1 MPCTNSV
8 ASEDFAD
15 FIAPYFTAPEEFMRS
30 QGTDCIDFVNSTLAV
45 VYVPLS
51 TVTPFTYTSYTYSA
65 VPKLYSLLDVT
76 SMDTA
81 GITAAS
87 ELPVLGNQGAGV
99 IVGFVDT
106 GINYTDSLF
115 RNADG
120 STRIIGIWD
129 QTIEPTT
136 ALDTGAFQDS
146 DKPRSISEEFNSED
160 SRNLNLSVN
169 SNSSTNSSNFDYIN
183 NGSLETAFDFPA
195 LYGTQYTAAQINQA
209 LNSDDPASIVPT
221 RDENGHGT
229 FLASIAAGN
238 RDERAG
244 FSGAA
249 PRASIAMVK
258 LKPAKQYLR
267 DFYLI
272 QDGTDA
278 YQEND
283 IMMGV
288 SYLYFL
294 ARKYSMPLVVC
305 IPLGTNMG
313 SHMGMSRLGQYL
325 NQVSLSNGSAVI
337 TAAGNETGAR
347 HHFRAVMDADT
358 DEVTAELRVGER
370 EAGFSMELWAEDV
383 GVYTV
388 GFISPT
394 GEVAREISVPLRGE
408 NTVSFLLEQSQITVY
423 TQIAD
428 VSAGSQFIFMRF
440 EKPMSGIWRIL
451 IRNSLDIRETFHLWL
466 PVRGFISDETYFLRP
481 DPDTIVTDPGNAQ
494 YPITVTAYDHTR
506 NSIYIHASRGY
517 SRSGQIKPDL
527 AAPGVN
533 ILGASA
539 SGRRLTRMSGTSVS
553 AAHLAGA
560 AAILLHWGVLDGN
573 YPYLNTPV
581 LKSIFVRG
589 AQRNPALTY
598 PNREFGYGTL
608 DLYEAFLRLRNI

>member
-1 MPCTNSV
+1 MSCTNSV
-8 ASEDFAD
+8 ASEDFAE
-15 FIAPYFTAPEEFMRS
+15 FIAPYFTTPEEFIRS

-51 TVTPFTYTSYTYSA
+51 TVTPSTYTSYTYSA

-76 SMDTA
+76 SMDAA
-81 GITAAS
+81 GITAAE
-87 ELPVLGNQGAGV
+87 ELPVLNNQGAGV

-115 RNADG
+115 RNVDG

-129 QTIEPTT
+129 QTNN
-136 ALDTGAFQDS
+136 S
-146 DKPRSISEEFNSED
+146 D
-160 SRNLNLSVN
+160 N
-169 SNSSTNSSNFDYIN
+169 SNNIEN
-183 NGSLETAFDFPA
+183 ETAKPFSAFSA
-195 LYGTQYTAAQINQA
+195 LYGTQYTAEEINLA
-209 LNSDDPASIVPT
+209 LNSDNPASIVPT

-249 PRASIAMVK
+249 PQASIAMVK

-272 QDGTDA
+272 QDGAEA

-305 IPLGTNMG
+305 IPLGTNIG

-370 EAGFSMELWAEDV
+370 EAGFSMELWAENM
-383 GVYTV
+383 GAYTV

-408 NTVSFLLEQSQITVY
+408 NTVSFLLEQTQITVY

-440 EKPMSGIWRIL
+440 ENPMSGIWRIL
-451 IRNSLDIRETFHLWL
+451 IRNSLDIRETFHIWL

-481 DPDTIVTDPGNAQ
+481 DPDTTITDPGNAR
-494 YPITVTAYDHTR
+494 YPITVTAYDHTK

-517 SRSGQIKPDL
+517 SLSGRIKPDL

-533 ILGASA
+533 ILGASV

-560 AAILLHWGVLDGN
+560 AAILLNWGVLNAN

-608 DLYEAFLRLRNI
+608 NLYEAFLHLRNL

>member
-1 MPCTNSV
+1 MSCTNSV

-15 FIAPYFTAPEEFMRS
+15 FIAPYFTTPEEFIRS

-51 TVTPFTYTSYTYSA
+51 TVTPSTYTSYTYSA

-76 SMDTA
+76 SMDAA
-81 GITAAS
+81 GITPAG
-87 ELPVLGNQGAGV
+87 ELPVLNNQGAGV

-115 RNADG
+115 RNVDG

-129 QTIEPTT
+129 QTNN
-136 ALDTGAFQDS
+136 S
-146 DKPRSISEEFNSED
+146 D
-160 SRNLNLSVN
+160 N
-169 SNSSTNSSNFDYIN
+169 SNNIEN
-183 NGSLETAFDFPA
+183 ETAKPFSAFSA
-195 LYGTQYTAAQINQA
+195 LYGTQYTAEEINLA
-209 LNSDDPASIVPT
+209 LNSDNPASIVPT

-249 PRASIAMVK
+249 PQASIAMVK

-272 QDGTDA
+272 QDGAEA

-337 TAAGNETGAR
+337 TAAGNETGAG

-370 EAGFSMELWAEDV
+370 EAGFSMELWAENM
-383 GVYTV
+383 GAYTV

-408 NTVSFLLEQSQITVY
+408 NTVSFLLEQTQITVY

-428 VSAGSQFIFMRF
+428 VSSGSQFIFMRF
-440 EKPMSGIWRIL
+440 ENPMSGIWRIL
-451 IRNSLDIRETFHLWL
+451 IRNSLDIRETFHIWL

-481 DPDTIVTDPGNAQ
+481 DPDTIITDPGNAR
-494 YPITVTAYDHTR
+494 YPITVTAYDHTK

-517 SRSGQIKPDL
+517 SLSGRIKPDL

-533 ILGASA
+533 ILGASV

-560 AAILLHWGVLDGN
+560 AAILLNWGVLNAN

-608 DLYEAFLRLRNI
+608 NLYEAFLHLRNL

>member
-1 MPCTNSV
+1 MSCTNSV

-15 FIAPYFTAPEEFMRS
+15 FIAPYFTTPEEFIRS

-51 TVTPFTYTSYTYSA
+51 TVTPSTYTSYTYSA

-76 SMDTA
+76 SMDAA
-81 GITAAS
+81 GITPAG
-87 ELPVLGNQGAGV
+87 ELPVLNNQGAGV

-115 RNADG
+115 RNVDG

-129 QTIEPTT
+129 QTNN
-136 ALDTGAFQDS
+136 S
-146 DKPRSISEEFNSED
+146 D
-160 SRNLNLSVN
+160 N
-169 SNSSTNSSNFDYIN
+169 SNNIEN
-183 NGSLETAFDFPA
+183 ETVKPFSAFSA
-195 LYGTQYTAAQINQA
+195 LYGTQYTAEEINLA
-209 LNSDDPASIVPT
+209 LNSDNPASIVPT

-249 PRASIAMVK
+249 PQASIAMVK

-272 QDGTDA
+272 QDGAEA

-305 IPLGTNMG
+305 IPLGTNIG

-347 HHFRAVMDADT
+347 HHFRAVMDAST

-370 EAGFSMELWAEDV
+370 EAGFSMELWAENM

-408 NTVSFLLEQSQITVY
+408 NTVSFLLEQTQITVY

-440 EKPMSGIWRIL
+440 ENPMSGIWRIL
-451 IRNSLDIRETFHLWL
+451 IRNSLDIRETFHIWL
-466 PVRGFISDETYFLRP
+466 PVRGFITDETYFLRP
-481 DPDTIVTDPGNAQ
+481 DPDTIITDPGNAR
-494 YPITVTAYDHTR
+494 YPITVTAYDHTK

-517 SRSGQIKPDL
+517 SLSGRIKPDL

-533 ILGASA
+533 ILGASV

-560 AAILLHWGVLDGN
+560 AAILLNWGVLNAN

-608 DLYEAFLRLRNI
+608 DLYEAFLHLRNL

>member
-1 MPCTNSV
+1 MSCTNSV

-15 FIAPYFTAPEEFMRS
+15 FIAPYFTTPEEFIRS

-51 TVTPFTYTSYTYSA
+51 TVTPSTYTSYTYSA

-76 SMDTA
+76 SMDAA
-81 GITAAS
+81 GITPAG
-87 ELPVLGNQGAGV
+87 ELPVLNNQGAGV

-115 RNADG
+115 RNVDG

-129 QTIEPTT
+129 QTNN
-136 ALDTGAFQDS
+136 S
-146 DKPRSISEEFNSED
+146 D
-160 SRNLNLSVN
+160 N
-169 SNSSTNSSNFDYIN
+169 SNNIEN
-183 NGSLETAFDFPA
+183 ETVKPFSAFSA
-195 LYGTQYTAAQINQA
+195 LYGTQYTAEEINLA
-209 LNSDDPASIVPT
+209 LNSDNPASIVPT

-249 PRASIAMVK
+249 PQASIAMVK

-272 QDGTDA
+272 RDGAEA

-370 EAGFSMELWAEDV
+370 EAGFSMELWAENM

-408 NTVSFLLEQSQITVY
+408 NTVSFLLEQTQITVY

-440 EKPMSGIWRIL
+440 ENPMSGIWRIL

-466 PVRGFISDETYFLRP
+466 PIRGFITDETYFLRP
-481 DPDTIVTDPGNAQ
+481 DPDTIITDPGNAR
-494 YPITVTAYDHTR
+494 YPITVTAYDHTKT
-506 NSIYIHASRGY
+506 SIYIHASRGY
-517 SRSGQIKPDL
+517 SLSGRIKPDL

-533 ILGASA
+533 ILGASV

-560 AAILLHWGVLDGN
+560 AAILLNWGVLNAN

-608 DLYEAFLRLRNI
+608 DLYEAFLHLRNL

>member
-1 MPCTNSV
+1 MSCTNSV

-15 FIAPYFTAPEEFMRS
+15 FIAPYFTTPEEFIRS

-51 TVTPFTYTSYTYSA
+51 TVTPSTYTSYTYSA

-76 SMDTA
+76 SMDAA
-81 GITAAS
+81 GITPAG
-87 ELPVLGNQGAGV
+87 ELPVLNNQGAGV

-115 RNADG
+115 RNVDG

-129 QTIEPTT
+129 QTNN
-136 ALDTGAFQDS
+136 S
-146 DKPRSISEEFNSED
+146 D
-160 SRNLNLSVN
+160 N
-169 SNSSTNSSNFDYIN
+169 SNNIEN
-183 NGSLETAFDFPA
+183 ETVKPFSVFSA
-195 LYGTQYTAAQINQA
+195 LYGTQYTAEEINLA
-209 LNSDDPASIVPT
+209 LNSDNPASIVPT

-249 PRASIAMVK
+249 PQASIAMVK

-272 QDGTDA
+272 QDGADA

-370 EAGFSMELWAEDV
+370 EAGFSMELWAENM

-408 NTVSFLLEQSQITVY
+408 NTVSFLLEQTQITVY

-440 EKPMSGIWRIL
+440 ETPMSGIWRIL

-466 PVRGFISDETYFLRP
+466 PVRGFITDETYFLRP
-481 DPDTIVTDPGNAQ
+481 DPDTTITDPGNAR
-494 YPITVTAYDHTR
+494 YPITVTAYDHTK

-517 SRSGQIKPDL
+517 SLSGRIKPDL

-533 ILGASA
+533 ILGASV

-560 AAILLHWGVLDGN
+560 AAILLNWGVLNAN

-608 DLYEAFLRLRNI
+608 NLYEAFLHLRNL

>member
-1 MPCTNSV
+1 MSCTNSV

-15 FIAPYFTAPEEFMRS
+15 FIAPYFTTPEEFIRS

-51 TVTPFTYTSYTYSA
+51 TVTPSTYTSYTYSA

-76 SMDTA
+76 SMDAA
-81 GITAAS
+81 GITPAG
-87 ELPVLGNQGAGV
+87 ELPVLNNQGAGV

-106 GINYTDSLF
+106 GIKYTDSLF
-115 RNADG
+115 RNVDG

-129 QTIEPTT
+129 QTNN
-136 ALDTGAFQDS
+136 S
-146 DKPRSISEEFNSED
+146 D
-160 SRNLNLSVN
+160 N
-169 SNSSTNSSNFDYIN
+169 SNNIEN
-183 NGSLETAFDFPA
+183 ETAKPFSAFSA
-195 LYGTQYTAAQINQA
+195 LYGTQYTAEEINLA
-209 LNSDDPASIVPT
+209 LNSDNPASIVPT

-249 PRASIAMVK
+249 PQASIAMVK

-272 QDGTDA
+272 QDGAEA

-370 EAGFSMELWAEDV
+370 EAGFSMELWAENM
-383 GVYTV
+383 GAYTV

-408 NTVSFLLEQSQITVY
+408 NTVSFLLEQTQITVY

-428 VSAGSQFIFMRF
+428 VSSGSQFIFMRF
-440 EKPMSGIWRIL
+440 ENPMSGIWRIL
-451 IRNSLDIRETFHLWL
+451 IRNSLDIRETFHIWL

-481 DPDTIVTDPGNAQ
+481 DPDTTITDPGNAR
-494 YPITVTAYDHTR
+494 YPITVTAYDHTK

-517 SRSGQIKPDL
+517 SLSGRIKPDL

-533 ILGASA
+533 ILGASV

-560 AAILLHWGVLDGN
+560 AAILLNWGVLNAN

-608 DLYEAFLRLRNI
+608 NLYEAFLHLRNL

>member
-1 MPCTNSV
+1 MSCTNSV

-15 FIAPYFTAPEEFMRS
+15 FIAPYFTTPEEFIRS

-51 TVTPFTYTSYTYSA
+51 TVTPSTYTSYTYSA

-76 SMDTA
+76 SMDAA
-81 GITAAS
+81 GITPAG
-87 ELPVLGNQGAGV
+87 ELPVLNNQGAGV

-115 RNADG
+115 RNVDG

-129 QTIEPTT
+129 QTNN
-136 ALDTGAFQDS
+136 S
-146 DKPRSISEEFNSED
+146 D
-160 SRNLNLSVN
+160 N
-169 SNSSTNSSNFDYIN
+169 SNNIEN
-183 NGSLETAFDFPA
+183 ETVKPFSAFSA
-195 LYGTQYTAAQINQA
+195 LYGTQYTAEEINLA
-209 LNSDDPASIVPT
+209 LNSDNPASIVPT

-249 PRASIAMVK
+249 PQASIAMVK

-272 QDGTDA
+272 QDGAEA

-305 IPLGTNMG
+305 IPLGTNIG

-347 HHFRAVMDADT
+347 HHFRAVMDAST

-370 EAGFSMELWAEDV
+370 EAGFSMELWAENM

-408 NTVSFLLEQSQITVY
+408 NTVSFLLEQTQITVY

-440 EKPMSGIWRIL
+440 ETPMSGIWRIL

-466 PVRGFISDETYFLRP
+466 PVRGFITDETYFLRP
-481 DPDTIVTDPGNAQ
+481 DPDTIITDPGNAR
-494 YPITVTAYDHTR
+494 YPITVTAYDHTK

-517 SRSGQIKPDL
+517 SLSGRIKPDL

-533 ILGASA
+533 ILGASV
-539 SGRRLTRMSGTSVS
+539 SGRRLTIMSGTSVS

-560 AAILLHWGVLDGN
+560 AAILLNWGVLNAN

-608 DLYEAFLRLRNI
+608 DLYEAFLHLRNL

>member
-1 MPCTNSV
+1 MSCTNSV

-15 FIAPYFTAPEEFMRS
+15 FIAPYFTTPEEFIRS

-51 TVTPFTYTSYTYSA
+51 TVTPSTYTSYTYSA

-76 SMDTA
+76 SMDAA
-81 GITAAS
+81 GITPAG
-87 ELPVLGNQGAGV
+87 ELPVLNNQGAGV

-115 RNADG
+115 RNVDG

-129 QTIEPTT
+129 QTNN
-136 ALDTGAFQDS
+136 LD
-146 DKPRSISEEFNSED
+146 
-160 SRNLNLSVN
+160 N
-169 SNSSTNSSNFDYIN
+169 SNNIEN
-183 NGSLETAFDFPA
+183 ETAKPFSAFSA
-195 LYGTQYTAAQINQA
+195 LYGTQYTAEEINLA
-209 LNSDDPASIVPT
+209 LNSDNPASIVPT

-249 PRASIAMVK
+249 PQASIAMVK

-272 QDGTDA
+272 QDGAEA

-370 EAGFSMELWAEDV
+370 EAGFSMELWAENM
-383 GVYTV
+383 GAYTV

-408 NTVSFLLEQSQITVY
+408 NTVSFLLEQTQITVY

-428 VSAGSQFIFMRF
+428 VSSGSQFIFMRF
-440 EKPMSGIWRIL
+440 ENPMSGIWRIL
-451 IRNSLDIRETFHLWL
+451 IRNSLDIRETFHIWL

-481 DPDTIVTDPGNAQ
+481 DPDTTITDPGNAR
-494 YPITVTAYDHTR
+494 YPITVTAYDHTK

-517 SRSGQIKPDL
+517 SLSGRIKPDL

-533 ILGASA
+533 ILGASV

-560 AAILLHWGVLDGN
+560 AAILLNWGVLNAN

-608 DLYEAFLRLRNI
+608 NLYEAFLHLRNL

>member
-1 MPCTNSV
+1 MSCTNSV

-15 FIAPYFTAPEEFMRS
+15 FIAPYFTTPEEFIRS

-51 TVTPFTYTSYTYSA
+51 TVTPSTYTSYTYSA

-76 SMDTA
+76 SMDAA
-81 GITAAS
+81 GITAAG
-87 ELPVLGNQGAGV
+87 ELPVLNNQGAGV

-115 RNADG
+115 RNVDG

-129 QTIEPTT
+129 QTNN
-136 ALDTGAFQDS
+136 S
-146 DKPRSISEEFNSED
+146 D
-160 SRNLNLSVN
+160 N
-169 SNSSTNSSNFDYIN
+169 SNNIEN
-183 NGSLETAFDFPA
+183 ETAKPFSAFSA
-195 LYGTQYTAAQINQA
+195 LYGTQYTAEEINLA
-209 LNSDDPASIVPT
+209 LNSDNPASIVPT

-249 PRASIAMVK
+249 PQASIAMVK

-272 QDGTDA
+272 QDGAEA

-370 EAGFSMELWAEDV
+370 EAGFSMELWAENM
-383 GVYTV
+383 GAYTV

-408 NTVSFLLEQSQITVY
+408 NTVSFLLEQTQITVY

-428 VSAGSQFIFMRF
+428 VSSGSQFIFMRF
-440 EKPMSGIWRIL
+440 ENPMSGIWRIL
-451 IRNSLDIRETFHLWL
+451 IRNSLDIRETFHIWL

-481 DPDTIVTDPGNAQ
+481 DPDTTITDPGNAR
-494 YPITVTAYDHTR
+494 YPITVTAYDHTK

-517 SRSGQIKPDL
+517 SLSGQIKPDL

-533 ILGASA
+533 ILGASV

-560 AAILLHWGVLDGN
+560 AAILLNWGVLNAN

-608 DLYEAFLRLRNI
+608 NLYEAFLHLRNL

>member
-1 MPCTNSV
+1 MSCTNSV

-15 FIAPYFTAPEEFMRS
+15 FIAPYFTTPEEFIRS

-51 TVTPFTYTSYTYSA
+51 TVTPSTYTSYTYSA

-76 SMDTA
+76 SMDAA
-81 GITAAS
+81 GITPAG
-87 ELPVLGNQGAGV
+87 ELPVLNNQGAGV

-115 RNADG
+115 RNVDG

-129 QTIEPTT
+129 QTNN
-136 ALDTGAFQDS
+136 S
-146 DKPRSISEEFNSED
+146 D
-160 SRNLNLSVN
+160 N
-169 SNSSTNSSNFDYIN
+169 SNNIEN
-183 NGSLETAFDFPA
+183 ETAKPFSAFSA
-195 LYGTQYTAAQINQA
+195 LYGTQYTAEEINLA
-209 LNSDDPASIVPT
+209 LNSDNPASIVPT

-249 PRASIAMVK
+249 PQASIAMVK

-272 QDGTDA
+272 QDGAEA

-347 HHFRAVMDADT
+347 HHFRAVMDAST

-370 EAGFSMELWAEDV
+370 EAGFSMELWAENM
-383 GVYTV
+383 GAYTV

-408 NTVSFLLEQSQITVY
+408 NTVSFLLEQTQITVY

-428 VSAGSQFIFMRF
+428 VSSGSQFIFMRF
-440 EKPMSGIWRIL
+440 ENPMSGIWRIL

-466 PVRGFISDETYFLRP
+466 PVRGFITDETYFLRP
-481 DPDTIVTDPGNAQ
+481 DPDTIITDPGNAR
-494 YPITVTAYDHTR
+494 YPITVTAYDHTK

-517 SRSGQIKPDL
+517 SLSGRIKPDL

-533 ILGASA
+533 ILGASV

-560 AAILLHWGVLDGN
+560 AAILLNWGVLNAN

-608 DLYEAFLRLRNI
+608 DLYEAFLHLRNL

>member
-1 MPCTNSV
+1 MSCTNSV

-15 FIAPYFTAPEEFMRS
+15 FIAPYFTTPEEFIRS

-51 TVTPFTYTSYTYSA
+51 TVTPSTYTSYTYSA

-76 SMDTA
+76 SMDAA
-81 GITAAS
+81 GITPAG
-87 ELPVLGNQGAGV
+87 ELPVLNNQGAGV

-115 RNADG
+115 RNVDG

-129 QTIEPTT
+129 QTNN
-136 ALDTGAFQDS
+136 S
-146 DKPRSISEEFNSED
+146 D
-160 SRNLNLSVN
+160 N
-169 SNSSTNSSNFDYIN
+169 SNNIEN
-183 NGSLETAFDFPA
+183 ETAKPISAFSA
-195 LYGTQYTAAQINQA
+195 LYGTQYTAEEINLA
-209 LNSDDPASIVPT
+209 LNSDNPASIVPT

-249 PRASIAMVK
+249 PQASIAMVK

-272 QDGTDA
+272 RDGADA

-370 EAGFSMELWAEDV
+370 EAGFSMELWAENM
-383 GVYTV
+383 GAYTV

-408 NTVSFLLEQSQITVY
+408 NTVSFLLEQTQITVY

-428 VSAGSQFIFMRF
+428 VSSGSQFIFMRF
-440 EKPMSGIWRIL
+440 ENPMSGIWRIL
-451 IRNSLDIRETFHLWL
+451 IRNSLDIRETFHIWL
-466 PVRGFISDETYFLRP
+466 PVRGFITDETYFLRP
-481 DPDTIVTDPGNAQ
+481 DPDTIITDPGNAR
-494 YPITVTAYDHTR
+494 YLITVTAYDHTK

-517 SRSGQIKPDL
+517 SLSGRIKPDL

-533 ILGASA
+533 ILGASV

-560 AAILLHWGVLDGN
+560 AAILLNWGVLNAN

-608 DLYEAFLRLRNI
+608 NLYEAFLHLRNL

>member
-1 MPCTNSV
+1 MSCTNSV

-15 FIAPYFTAPEEFMRS
+15 FIAPYFTTPEEFIRS

-51 TVTPFTYTSYTYSA
+51 TVTPSTYTSYTYSA

-76 SMDTA
+76 SMDAA
-81 GITAAS
+81 GITPAG
-87 ELPVLGNQGAGV
+87 ELPVLNNQGAGV

-115 RNADG
+115 RNVDG

-129 QTIEPTT
+129 QTNN
-136 ALDTGAFQDS
+136 S
-146 DKPRSISEEFNSED
+146 D
-160 SRNLNLSVN
+160 N
-169 SNSSTNSSNFDYIN
+169 SNNIEN
-183 NGSLETAFDFPA
+183 ETAKPFSAFSA
-195 LYGTQYTAAQINQA
+195 LYGTQYTAEEINLA
-209 LNSDDPASIVPT
+209 LNSDNPASIVPT

-238 RDERAG
+238 RDEREG

-249 PRASIAMVK
+249 PQASIAMVK

-272 QDGTDA
+272 QDGADA

-305 IPLGTNMG
+305 IPLGTNIG

-370 EAGFSMELWAEDV
+370 EAGFSMELWAENM

-408 NTVSFLLEQSQITVY
+408 NTVSFLLEQTQITVY

-440 EKPMSGIWRIL
+440 ETPMSGIWRIL

-466 PVRGFISDETYFLRP
+466 PVRGFITDETYFLRP
-481 DPDTIVTDPGNAQ
+481 DPDTIITDPGNAR
-494 YPITVTAYDHTR
+494 YPITVTAYDHTK

-517 SRSGQIKPDL
+517 SLSGRIKPDL

-533 ILGASA
+533 ILGASV

-560 AAILLHWGVLDGN
+560 AAILLNWGVLNAN

-608 DLYEAFLRLRNI
+608 DLYEAFLHLRNL

>member
-1 MPCTNSV
+1 MSCTNSV

-15 FIAPYFTAPEEFMRS
+15 FIAPYFTTPEEFIRS

-51 TVTPFTYTSYTYSA
+51 TVTPSTYTSYTYSA

-76 SMDTA
+76 SMDAA
-81 GITAAS
+81 GITPAG
-87 ELPVLGNQGAGV
+87 ELPVLNNQGAGV

-115 RNADG
+115 RNVDG

-129 QTIEPTT
+129 QTNN
-136 ALDTGAFQDS
+136 S
-146 DKPRSISEEFNSED
+146 D
-160 SRNLNLSVN
+160 N
-169 SNSSTNSSNFDYIN
+169 SNNIEN
-183 NGSLETAFDFPA
+183 ETAKPFSAFSA
-195 LYGTQYTAAQINQA
+195 LYGTQYTAEEINLA
-209 LNSDDPASIVPT
+209 LNSDNPASIVPT

-249 PRASIAMVK
+249 PQASIAMVK

-272 QDGTDA
+272 QDGADA

-370 EAGFSMELWAEDV
+370 EAGFSMELWAENM
-383 GVYTV
+383 GAYTV

-408 NTVSFLLEQSQITVY
+408 NTVSFLLEQTQITVY

-440 EKPMSGIWRIL
+440 ENPMSGIWRIL
-451 IRNSLDIRETFHLWL
+451 IRNSLDIRETFHIWL

-481 DPDTIVTDPGNAQ
+481 DPDTTITDPGNAR
-494 YPITVTAYDHTR
+494 YPITVTAYDHTK

-517 SRSGQIKPDL
+517 SLSGRIKPDL

-533 ILGASA
+533 ILGASV

-560 AAILLHWGVLDGN
+560 AAILLNWGVLHAN

-608 DLYEAFLRLRNI
+608 NLYEAFLHLRNL

>member
-1 MPCTNSV
+1 MSCTNSV

-15 FIAPYFTAPEEFMRS
+15 FIAPYFTTPEEFIRS
-30 QGTDCIDFVNSTLAV
+30 QGTDCVDFVNSTLAV

-51 TVTPFTYTSYTYSA
+51 TLTPSTYTSYTYSA

-76 SMDTA
+76 SMDAA
-81 GITAAS
+81 GITTAS
-87 ELPVLGNQGAGV
+87 GLPALGNQGAGV

-115 RNADG
+115 RNVDG

-129 QTIEPTT
+129 QTNN
-136 ALDTGAFQDS
+136 S
-146 DKPRSISEEFNSED
+146 D
-160 SRNLNLSVN
+160 N
-169 SNSSTNSSNFDYIN
+169 SNNIEN
-183 NGSLETAFDFPA
+183 ETAKPFSAFSA
-195 LYGTQYTAAQINQA
+195 LYGTQYTAEEINLA
-209 LNSDDPASIVPT
+209 LNSDNPASIVPT

-272 QDGTDA
+272 QDGAEA

-370 EAGFSMELWAEDV
+370 EAGFSMELWAENM
-383 GVYTV
+383 GAYTV

-408 NTVSFLLEQSQITVY
+408 NTVSFLLEQTQITVY

-440 EKPMSGIWRIL
+440 ENPMSGIWRIL
-451 IRNSLDIRETFHLWL
+451 IRNSLDIRETFHIWL

-481 DPDTIVTDPGNAQ
+481 DPDTTITDPGNAR

-517 SRSGQIKPDL
+517 SLSGRIKPDL

-533 ILGASA
+533 ILGASV

-560 AAILLHWGVLDGN
+560 AAILLNWGILDGN

-598 PNREFGYGTL
+598 PNREFGYGML
-608 DLYEAFLRLRNI
+608 DLYEAFLRLRNL

>member
-1 MPCTNSV
+1 MSCTNSV

-15 FIAPYFTAPEEFMRS
+15 FIAPYFTTPEEFIRS

-51 TVTPFTYTSYTYSA
+51 TVTPSTYTSYTYSA

-76 SMDTA
+76 SMDAA
-81 GITAAS
+81 GITPAG
-87 ELPVLGNQGAGV
+87 ELPVLNNQGAGV

-115 RNADG
+115 RNVDG

-129 QTIEPTT
+129 QTNN
-136 ALDTGAFQDS
+136 S
-146 DKPRSISEEFNSED
+146 D
-160 SRNLNLSVN
+160 N
-169 SNSSTNSSNFDYIN
+169 SNNIEN
-183 NGSLETAFDFPA
+183 ETAKPFSAFSA
-195 LYGTQYTAAQINQA
+195 LYGTQYTAEEINLA
-209 LNSDDPASIVPT
+209 LNSDNPASIVPT

-249 PRASIAMVK
+249 PQASIAMVK

-272 QDGTDA
+272 QDGAEA

-347 HHFRAVMDADT
+347 HHFRAVMDAST

-370 EAGFSMELWAEDV
+370 EAGFSMELWAENM

-408 NTVSFLLEQSQITVY
+408 NTVSFLLEQTQITVY

-428 VSAGSQFIFMRF
+428 VSSGSQFIFMRF
-440 EKPMSGIWRIL
+440 ENPMSGIWRIL

-466 PVRGFISDETYFLRP
+466 PIRGFITDETYFLRP
-481 DPDTIVTDPGNAQ
+481 DPDTIITDPGNAR
-494 YPITVTAYDHTR
+494 YPITVTAYDHTK

-517 SRSGQIKPDL
+517 SLSGRIKPDL

-533 ILGASA
+533 ILGASV

-560 AAILLHWGVLDGN
+560 AAILLNWGVLNAN

-608 DLYEAFLRLRNI
+608 DLYEAFLHLRNL

>member
-1 MPCTNSV
+1 MSCTNSV

-15 FIAPYFTAPEEFMRS
+15 FIAPYFTTPEEFIRS

-51 TVTPFTYTSYTYSA
+51 TVTPSTYTSYTYSA

-76 SMDTA
+76 SMDAA
-81 GITAAS
+81 GITPAG
-87 ELPVLGNQGAGV
+87 ELPVLNNQGAGV

-115 RNADG
+115 RNVDG

-129 QTIEPTT
+129 QTNN
-136 ALDTGAFQDS
+136 S
-146 DKPRSISEEFNSED
+146 D
-160 SRNLNLSVN
+160 N
-169 SNSSTNSSNFDYIN
+169 SNNIEN
-183 NGSLETAFDFPA
+183 ETVKPFSAFSA
-195 LYGTQYTAAQINQA
+195 LYGTQYTAEEINLA
-209 LNSDDPASIVPT
+209 LNSDNPASIVPT

-249 PRASIAMVK
+249 PQASIAMVK

-272 QDGTDA
+272 RDGADA

-370 EAGFSMELWAEDV
+370 EAGFSMELWAENM
-383 GVYTV
+383 GAYTV

-408 NTVSFLLEQSQITVY
+408 NTVSFLLEQTQITVY

-428 VSAGSQFIFMRF
+428 VSSGSQFIFMRF
-440 EKPMSGIWRIL
+440 ENPMSGIWRIL
-451 IRNSLDIRETFHLWL
+451 IRNSLDIRETFHIWL

-481 DPDTIVTDPGNAQ
+481 DPDTTITDPGNAR
-494 YPITVTAYDHTR
+494 YPITVTAYDHTK

-517 SRSGQIKPDL
+517 SLSGRIKPDL

-533 ILGASA
+533 ILGASV

-560 AAILLHWGVLDGN
+560 AAILLNWGVLNAN

-608 DLYEAFLRLRNI
+608 NLYEAFLHLRNL

>member
-1 MPCTNSV
+1 MSCTNSV

-15 FIAPYFTAPEEFMRS
+15 FIAPYFTTPEEFIRS

-51 TVTPFTYTSYTYSA
+51 TVTPSTYTSYTYSA

-76 SMDTA
+76 SMDAA
-81 GITAAS
+81 GITAAG
-87 ELPVLGNQGAGV
+87 ELPVLNNQGAGV

-115 RNADG
+115 RNVDG

-129 QTIEPTT
+129 QTNN
-136 ALDTGAFQDS
+136 S
-146 DKPRSISEEFNSED
+146 D
-160 SRNLNLSVN
+160 N
-169 SNSSTNSSNFDYIN
+169 SNNIEN
-183 NGSLETAFDFPA
+183 ETAKPISAFSA
-195 LYGTQYTAAQINQA
+195 LYGTQYTAEEINLA
-209 LNSDDPASIVPT
+209 LNSDNPASIVPT

-249 PRASIAMVK
+249 PQASIAMVK

-272 QDGTDA
+272 RDGADA

-305 IPLGTNMG
+305 IPLGTNIG

-347 HHFRAVMDADT
+347 HHFRAVMDAST

-370 EAGFSMELWAEDV
+370 EAGFSMELWAENM
-383 GVYTV
+383 GAYTV

-408 NTVSFLLEQSQITVY
+408 NTVSFLLEQTQITVY

-440 EKPMSGIWRIL
+440 ENPMSGIWRIL
-451 IRNSLDIRETFHLWL
+451 IRNSLDIRETFHIWL
-466 PVRGFISDETYFLRP
+466 PVRGFITDETYFLRP
-481 DPDTIVTDPGNAQ
+481 DPDTTITDPGNAR
-494 YPITVTAYDHTR
+494 YPITVTAYDHTK

-517 SRSGQIKPDL
+517 SLSGRIKPDL

-533 ILGASA
+533 ILGASV

-560 AAILLHWGVLDGN
+560 AAILLNWGVLNAN

-608 DLYEAFLRLRNI
+608 NLYEAFLHLRNL

>member
-1 MPCTNSV
+1 MSCTNSV
-8 ASEDFAD
+8 ASEDFAE
-15 FIAPYFTAPEEFMRS
+15 FIAPYFTTPEEFIRS

-51 TVTPFTYTSYTYSA
+51 TVTPSTYTSYTYSA

-76 SMDTA
+76 SMDAA
-81 GITAAS
+81 GITPAG
-87 ELPVLGNQGAGV
+87 ELPVLNNQGAGV

-115 RNADG
+115 RNVDG

-129 QTIEPTT
+129 QTNN
-136 ALDTGAFQDS
+136 S
-146 DKPRSISEEFNSED
+146 D
-160 SRNLNLSVN
+160 N
-169 SNSSTNSSNFDYIN
+169 SNNIEN
-183 NGSLETAFDFPA
+183 ETAKPISAFSA
-195 LYGTQYTAAQINQA
+195 LYGTQYTAEEINLA
-209 LNSDDPASIVPT
+209 LNSDNPASIVPT

-249 PRASIAMVK
+249 PQASIAMVK

-272 QDGTDA
+272 QDGADA

-370 EAGFSMELWAEDV
+370 EAGFSMELWAENM
-383 GVYTV
+383 GAYTV

-408 NTVSFLLEQSQITVY
+408 NTVSFLLEQTQITVY

-440 EKPMSGIWRIL
+440 ENPMSGIWRIL
-451 IRNSLDIRETFHLWL
+451 IRNSLDIRETFHIWL
-466 PVRGFISDETYFLRP
+466 PVRGFITDETYFLRP
-481 DPDTIVTDPGNAQ
+481 DPDTIITDPGNAR
-494 YPITVTAYDHTR
+494 YPITVTAYDHTK

-517 SRSGQIKPDL
+517 SLSGRIKPDL

-533 ILGASA
+533 ILGASV

-560 AAILLHWGVLDGN
+560 AAILLNWGVLNAN

-608 DLYEAFLRLRNI
+608 NLYEAFLHLRNL

>member
-1 MPCTNSV
+1 MSCTNSV

-15 FIAPYFTAPEEFMRS
+15 FIAPYFTTPEEFIRS

-51 TVTPFTYTSYTYSA
+51 TVTPSTYTSYTYSA

-76 SMDTA
+76 SMDAA
-81 GITAAS
+81 GITPAG
-87 ELPVLGNQGAGV
+87 ELPVLNNQGAGV

-115 RNADG
+115 RNVDG

-129 QTIEPTT
+129 QTNN
-136 ALDTGAFQDS
+136 S
-146 DKPRSISEEFNSED
+146 D
-160 SRNLNLSVN
+160 N
-169 SNSSTNSSNFDYIN
+169 SNNIEN
-183 NGSLETAFDFPA
+183 ETAKPFSAFSA
-195 LYGTQYTAAQINQA
+195 LYGTQYTAEEINLA
-209 LNSDDPASIVPT
+209 LNSDNPASIVPT

-249 PRASIAMVK
+249 PQASIAMVK

-272 QDGTDA
+272 RDGADA

-313 SHMGMSRLGQYL
+313 SHMGMSRLGPYL

-347 HHFRAVMDADT
+347 HHFQAVMDADT

-370 EAGFSMELWAEDV
+370 EAGFSMELWAADV

-394 GEVAREISVPLRGE
+394 GEVTRGISVPLRGE
-408 NTVSFLLEQSQITVY
+408 NTVSFLLEQTRITVY

-440 EKPMSGIWRIL
+440 ENPMSGIWRIL
-451 IRNSLDIRETFHLWL
+451 IRNSLDIRETFHIWL

-481 DPDTIVTDPGNAQ
+481 DPDTTITDPGNAR

-533 ILGASA
+533 ILGASS

-560 AAILLHWGVLDGN
+560 AAILLSWGILDGN

-581 LKSIFVRG
+581 LKSIFIRG

-608 DLYEAFLRLRNI
+608 NLYEAFLHLRNL

>member
-1 MPCTNSV
+1 MSCTNSV

-15 FIAPYFTAPEEFMRS
+15 FIAPYFTTPEEFIRS
-30 QGTDCIDFVNSTLAV
+30 QGTDCVDFVNSTLAV

-51 TVTPFTYTSYTYSA
+51 TVTPSTYTSYTYSA

-76 SMDTA
+76 SMDAA
-81 GITAAS
+81 GITPAG
-87 ELPVLGNQGAGV
+87 ELPVLNNQGAGV

-115 RNADG
+115 RNVDG

-129 QTIEPTT
+129 QTNN
-136 ALDTGAFQDS
+136 S
-146 DKPRSISEEFNSED
+146 D
-160 SRNLNLSVN
+160 N
-169 SNSSTNSSNFDYIN
+169 SNNIEN
-183 NGSLETAFDFPA
+183 ETAKPFSAFSA
-195 LYGTQYTAAQINQA
+195 LYGTQYTAEEINLA
-209 LNSDDPASIVPT
+209 LNSDNPASIVPT

-272 QDGTDA
+272 QDGAEA

-370 EAGFSMELWAEDV
+370 EAGFSMELWAENM
-383 GVYTV
+383 GAYTV

-408 NTVSFLLEQSQITVY
+408 NTVSFLLEQTQITVY

-440 EKPMSGIWRIL
+440 ENPMSGIWRIL
-451 IRNSLDIRETFHLWL
+451 IRNSLDIRETFHIWL

-481 DPDTIVTDPGNAQ
+481 DPDTTITDPGNAR
-494 YPITVTAYDHTR
+494 YPITVTAYDHTK

-517 SRSGQIKPDL
+517 SLSGRIKPDL

-533 ILGASA
+533 ILGASS

-560 AAILLHWGVLDGN
+560 AAILLNWGILDGN

-598 PNREFGYGTL
+598 PNREFGYGML
-608 DLYEAFLRLRNI
+608 DLYEAFLRLRNL

>member
-1 MPCTNSV
+1 MSCTNSV
-8 ASEDFAD
+8 ASEDFAE
-15 FIAPYFTAPEEFMRS
+15 FIAPYFTTPEEFIRS

-51 TVTPFTYTSYTYSA
+51 TVTPSTYTSYTYSA

-76 SMDTA
+76 SMDAA
-81 GITAAS
+81 GITPAG
-87 ELPVLGNQGAGV
+87 ELPVLNNQGAGV

-115 RNADG
+115 RNVDG

-129 QTIEPTT
+129 QTNN
-136 ALDTGAFQDS
+136 S
-146 DKPRSISEEFNSED
+146 D
-160 SRNLNLSVN
+160 N
-169 SNSSTNSSNFDYIN
+169 SNNIEN
-183 NGSLETAFDFPA
+183 ETAKPFSAFPA
-195 LYGTQYTAAQINQA
+195 LYGTQYTAEEINLA
-209 LNSDDPASIVPT
+209 LNSDNPASIVPT

-249 PRASIAMVK
+249 PQASIAMVK

-272 QDGTDA
+272 QDGADA

-370 EAGFSMELWAEDV
+370 EAGFSMELWAENM
-383 GVYTV
+383 GAYTV

-408 NTVSFLLEQSQITVY
+408 NTVSFLLEQTQITVY

-440 EKPMSGIWRIL
+440 ENPMSGIWRIL
-451 IRNSLDIRETFHLWL
+451 IRNSLDIRETFHIWL

-481 DPDTIVTDPGNAQ
+481 DPDTIITDPGNAR
-494 YPITVTAYDHTR
+494 YPITVTAYDHTK

-517 SRSGQIKPDL
+517 SLSGRIKPDL

-533 ILGASA
+533 ILGASV

-560 AAILLHWGVLDGN
+560 AAILLNWGVLNAN

-608 DLYEAFLRLRNI
+608 NLYEAFLHLRNL

>member
-1 MPCTNSV
+1 MSCTNSV

-15 FIAPYFTAPEEFMRS
+15 FIAPYFTTPEEFIRS

-65 VPKLYSLLDVT
+65 VPNLYSLLDVT
-76 SMDTA
+76 SMDAA
-81 GITAAS
+81 GITPAG
-87 ELPVLGNQGAGV
+87 ELPVLNNQGAGV

-115 RNADG
+115 RNVDG

-129 QTIEPTT
+129 QTNN
-136 ALDTGAFQDS
+136 S
-146 DKPRSISEEFNSED
+146 D
-160 SRNLNLSVN
+160 N
-169 SNSSTNSSNFDYIN
+169 SNNIEN
-183 NGSLETAFDFPA
+183 ETVKPFSAFSA
-195 LYGTQYTAAQINQA
+195 LYGTQYTAEEINLA
-209 LNSDDPASIVPT
+209 LNSDNPASIVPT

-249 PRASIAMVK
+249 PQASIAMVK

-272 QDGTDA
+272 QDGAEA

-347 HHFRAVMDADT
+347 HHFRAVMDAST

-370 EAGFSMELWAEDV
+370 EAGFSMELWAENM

-408 NTVSFLLEQSQITVY
+408 NTVSFLLEQTQITVY

-440 EKPMSGIWRIL
+440 ENPMSGIWRIL
-451 IRNSLDIRETFHLWL
+451 IRNSLDIRETFHIWL

-481 DPDTIVTDPGNAQ
+481 DPDTIITDPGNAR
-494 YPITVTAYDHTR
+494 YPITVTAYDHTK

-517 SRSGQIKPDL
+517 SLSGRIKPDL

-533 ILGASA
+533 ILGASV

-560 AAILLHWGVLDGN
+560 AAILLNWGVLNAN

-608 DLYEAFLRLRNI
+608 DLYEAFLHLRNL

>member
-1 MPCTNSV
+1 MSCTNSV
-8 ASEDFAD
+8 ASEDFAE
-15 FIAPYFTAPEEFMRS
+15 FIAPYFTTPEEFIRS

-51 TVTPFTYTSYTYSA
+51 TVTPSTYTSYTYSA

-76 SMDTA
+76 SMDAA
-81 GITAAS
+81 GITAAD
-87 ELPVLGNQGAGV
+87 ELPVLNNQGEGV
-99 IVGFVDT
+99 LIGFVDT
-106 GINYTDSLF
+106 GIHYMDPLF
-115 RNADG
+115 RSADG

-129 QTIEPTT
+129 QTNN
-136 ALDTGAFQDS
+136 S
-146 DKPRSISEEFNSED
+146 D
-160 SRNLNLSVN
+160 N
-169 SNSSTNSSNFDYIN
+169 SNNIEN
-183 NGSLETAFDFPA
+183 ETAKPFSAFSA
-195 LYGTQYTAAQINQA
+195 LYGTQYTAEEINLA
-209 LNSDDPASIVPT
+209 LNSDNPASIVPT

-249 PRASIAMVK
+249 PQASIAMVK

-272 QDGTDA
+272 QDGADA

-370 EAGFSMELWAEDV
+370 EAGFSMELWAENM
-383 GVYTV
+383 GAYTV

-408 NTVSFLLEQSQITVY
+408 NTVSFLLEQTQITVY

-440 EKPMSGIWRIL
+440 ENPMSGIWRIL
-451 IRNSLDIRETFHLWL
+451 IRNSLDIRETFHIWL

-481 DPDTIVTDPGNAQ
+481 DPDTIITDPGNAR
-494 YPITVTAYDHTR
+494 YPITVTAYDHTK

-517 SRSGQIKPDL
+517 SLSGRIKPDL

-533 ILGASA
+533 ILGASV

-560 AAILLHWGVLDGN
+560 AAILLNWGVLNAN

-608 DLYEAFLRLRNI
+608 NLYEAFLHLRNL

>member
-1 MPCTNSV
+1 MSCTNSV

-15 FIAPYFTAPEEFMRS
+15 FIAPYFTTPEEFIRS

-51 TVTPFTYTSYTYSA
+51 TVTPSTYTSYTYSA

-76 SMDTA
+76 SMDAA
-81 GITAAS
+81 GITPAGD
-87 ELPVLGNQGAGV
+87 LPVLNNQGAGV

-115 RNADG
+115 RNVDG

-129 QTIEPTT
+129 QTNN
-136 ALDTGAFQDS
+136 S
-146 DKPRSISEEFNSED
+146 D
-160 SRNLNLSVN
+160 N
-169 SNSSTNSSNFDYIN
+169 SNNIEN
-183 NGSLETAFDFPA
+183 ETAKPFSAFSA
-195 LYGTQYTAAQINQA
+195 LYGTQYTAEEINLA
-209 LNSDDPASIVPT
+209 LNSDNPASIVPT

-249 PRASIAMVK
+249 PQASIAMVK

-272 QDGTDA
+272 RDGADA

-370 EAGFSMELWAEDV
+370 EAGFSMELWAENM
-383 GVYTV
+383 GAYTV

-408 NTVSFLLEQSQITVY
+408 NTVSFLLEQTQITVY

-440 EKPMSGIWRIL
+440 ENPMSGIWRIL
-451 IRNSLDIRETFHLWL
+451 IRNSLDIRETFHIWL

-481 DPDTIVTDPGNAQ
+481 DPDTIITDPGNAR
-494 YPITVTAYDHTR
+494 YPITVTAYDHTK

-517 SRSGQIKPDL
+517 SLSGRIKPDL

-533 ILGASA
+533 ILGASV

-560 AAILLHWGVLDGN
+560 AAILLNWGVLNAN

-608 DLYEAFLRLRNI
+608 NLYEAFLHLRNL

>member
-1 MPCTNSV
+1 MSCTNSV

-15 FIAPYFTAPEEFMRS
+15 FIAPYFTTPEEFIRS

-51 TVTPFTYTSYTYSA
+51 TVTPSTYTSYTYSA

-76 SMDTA
+76 SMDAA
-81 GITAAS
+81 GITPAG
-87 ELPVLGNQGAGV
+87 ELPVLNNQGAGV

-115 RNADG
+115 RNVDG

-129 QTIEPTT
+129 QTNN
-136 ALDTGAFQDS
+136 S
-146 DKPRSISEEFNSED
+146 D
-160 SRNLNLSVN
+160 N
-169 SNSSTNSSNFDYIN
+169 SNNIEN
-183 NGSLETAFDFPA
+183 ETAKPFSAFSA
-195 LYGTQYTAAQINQA
+195 LYGTQYTAEEINLA
-209 LNSDDPASIVPT
+209 LNSDNPASIVPT

-249 PRASIAMVK
+249 PQASIAMVK

-272 QDGTDA
+272 QDGAEA

-370 EAGFSMELWAEDV
+370 EAGFSMELWAENM
-383 GVYTV
+383 GAYTV

-394 GEVAREISVPLRGE
+394 GEVAREISIPLRGE
-408 NTVSFLLEQSQITVY
+408 NTVSFLLEQTQITVY

-428 VSAGSQFIFMRF
+428 VSSGSQFIFMRF
-440 EKPMSGIWRIL
+440 ENPMSGIWRIL
-451 IRNSLDIRETFHLWL
+451 IRNSLDIRETFHIWL

-481 DPDTIVTDPGNAQ
+481 DPDTIITDPGNAR
-494 YPITVTAYDHTR
+494 YPITVTAYDHTK

-517 SRSGQIKPDL
+517 SLSGRIKPDL

-533 ILGASA
+533 ILGASV

-560 AAILLHWGVLDGN
+560 AAILLNWGVLNAN

-598 PNREFGYGTL
+598 PNREYGYGTL
-608 DLYEAFLRLRNI
+608 DLHEAFLHLRNL

>member
-1 MPCTNSV
+1 MSCTNSV

-15 FIAPYFTAPEEFMRS
+15 FIAPYFTTPEEFIRS

-51 TVTPFTYTSYTYSA
+51 TVTPSTYTSYTYSA

-76 SMDTA
+76 SMDAA
-81 GITAAS
+81 GITPAG
-87 ELPVLGNQGAGV
+87 ELPVLNNQGAGV

-115 RNADG
+115 RNVDG

-129 QTIEPTT
+129 QTNN
-136 ALDTGAFQDS
+136 S
-146 DKPRSISEEFNSED
+146 D
-160 SRNLNLSVN
+160 N
-169 SNSSTNSSNFDYIN
+169 SNNIEN
-183 NGSLETAFDFPA
+183 ETAKPFSAFSA
-195 LYGTQYTAAQINQA
+195 LYGTQYTAEEINLA
-209 LNSDDPASIVPT
+209 LNSDNPASIVPT

-249 PRASIAMVK
+249 PQASIAMVK

-272 QDGTDA
+272 QDGAEA

-370 EAGFSMELWAEDV
+370 EAGFSMELWAENM
-383 GVYTV
+383 GAYTV

-408 NTVSFLLEQSQITVY
+408 NTVSFLLEQTQITVY

-428 VSAGSQFIFMRF
+428 VSSGSQFIFMRF
-440 EKPMSGIWRIL
+440 ENPMSGIWRIL
-451 IRNSLDIRETFHLWL
+451 IRNSLDIRETFHIWL

-481 DPDTIVTDPGNAQ
+481 DPDTIITDPGNAR
-494 YPITVTAYDHTR
+494 YPITVTAYDHTK

-517 SRSGQIKPDL
+517 SLSGRIKPDL

-533 ILGASA
+533 ILGASV

-560 AAILLHWGVLDGN
+560 AAILLNWGVLNAN

-581 LKSIFVRG
+581 LKFVRG

-608 DLYEAFLRLRNI
+608 NLYEAFLHLRNL

>member
-1 MPCTNSV
+1 MSCTNSV

-15 FIAPYFTAPEEFMRS
+15 FIAPYFTTPEEFIRS

-51 TVTPFTYTSYTYSA
+51 TVTPSTYTSYTYSA

-76 SMDTA
+76 SMDAA
-81 GITAAS
+81 GITPAG
-87 ELPVLGNQGAGV
+87 ELPVLNNQGSGV

-115 RNADG
+115 RNVDG

-129 QTIEPTT
+129 QTNN
-136 ALDTGAFQDS
+136 S
-146 DKPRSISEEFNSED
+146 D
-160 SRNLNLSVN
+160 N
-169 SNSSTNSSNFDYIN
+169 SNNIENK
-183 NGSLETAFDFPA
+183 TAKPFSAFSA
-195 LYGTQYTAAQINQA
+195 LYGTQYTAEEINLA
-209 LNSDDPASIVPT
+209 LNSDNPASIVPT

-249 PRASIAMVK
+249 PQASIAMVK

-272 QDGTDA
+272 QDGAEA

-305 IPLGTNMG
+305 IPLGTNIG

-347 HHFRAVMDADT
+347 HHFRAVMDAST

-370 EAGFSMELWAEDV
+370 EAGFSMELWAENM

-408 NTVSFLLEQSQITVY
+408 NTVSFLLEQTQITVY

-440 EKPMSGIWRIL
+440 ENPMSGIWRIL

-466 PVRGFISDETYFLRP
+466 PVRGFITDETYFLRP
-481 DPDTIVTDPGNAQ
+481 DPDTIITDPGNAR
-494 YPITVTAYDHTR
+494 YPITVTAYDHTK

-517 SRSGQIKPDL
+517 SLSGRIKPDL

-533 ILGASA
+533 ILGASV

-560 AAILLHWGVLDGN
+560 AAILLNWGVLNAN

-589 AQRNPALTY
+589 AKRNPALTY

-608 DLYEAFLRLRNI
+608 DLYEAFLHLRNL

>member
-1 MPCTNSV
+1 MSCTNSV

-15 FIAPYFTAPEEFMRS
+15 FIAPYFTTPEEFIRS

-51 TVTPFTYTSYTYSA
+51 TVTPSTYTSYTYSA

-76 SMDTA
+76 SMDAA
-81 GITAAS
+81 GITPAG
-87 ELPVLGNQGAGV
+87 ELPVLNNQGAGV

-106 GINYTDSLF
+106 GINYTYSLF
-115 RNADG
+115 RNVDG

-129 QTIEPTT
+129 QTNN
-136 ALDTGAFQDS
+136 S
-146 DKPRSISEEFNSED
+146 D
-160 SRNLNLSVN
+160 N
-169 SNSSTNSSNFDYIN
+169 SNNIEN
-183 NGSLETAFDFPA
+183 ETVKPFSAFSA
-195 LYGTQYTAAQINQA
+195 LYGTQYTAEEINLA
-209 LNSDDPASIVPT
+209 LNSDNPASIVPT

-249 PRASIAMVK
+249 PQASIAMVK

-272 QDGTDA
+272 QDGAEA

-305 IPLGTNMG
+305 IPLGTNIG

-347 HHFRAVMDADT
+347 HHFRAVMDAST

-370 EAGFSMELWAEDV
+370 EAGFSMELWAENM

-408 NTVSFLLEQSQITVY
+408 NTVSFLLEQTQITVY

-440 EKPMSGIWRIL
+440 ETPMSGIWRIL

-466 PVRGFISDETYFLRP
+466 PVRGFITDETYFLRP
-481 DPDTIVTDPGNAQ
+481 DPDTIITDPGNAR
-494 YPITVTAYDHTR
+494 YPITVTAYDHTK

-517 SRSGQIKPDL
+517 SLSGRIKPDL

-533 ILGASA
+533 ILGASV

-560 AAILLHWGVLDGN
+560 AAILLNWGVLNAN

-608 DLYEAFLRLRNI
+608 DLYEAFLHLRNL

>member
-1 MPCTNSV
+1 MSCTNSV
-8 ASEDFAD
+8 ASEDFAE
-15 FIAPYFTAPEEFMRS
+15 FIAPYFTTPEEFIRS

-51 TVTPFTYTSYTYSA
+51 TVTPSTYTSYTYSA

-76 SMDTA
+76 SMDAA
-81 GITAAS
+81 GITPAG
-87 ELPVLGNQGAGV
+87 ELPVLNNQGAGV

-115 RNADG
+115 RNVDG

-129 QTIEPTT
+129 QTNN
-136 ALDTGAFQDS
+136 S
-146 DKPRSISEEFNSED
+146 D
-160 SRNLNLSVN
+160 N
-169 SNSSTNSSNFDYIN
+169 SNNIEN
-183 NGSLETAFDFPA
+183 ETVKPFSAFSA
-195 LYGTQYTAAQINQA
+195 LYGTQYTADEINLA
-209 LNSDDPASIVPT
+209 LNSDNPASIVPT

-249 PRASIAMVK
+249 PQASIAMVK

-272 QDGTDA
+272 QDGAEA

-305 IPLGTNMG
+305 IPLGTNIG

-347 HHFRAVMDADT
+347 HHFRAVMDAST

-370 EAGFSMELWAEDV
+370 EAGFSMELWAENM

-408 NTVSFLLEQSQITVY
+408 NTVSFLLEQTQITVY

-440 EKPMSGIWRIL
+440 ENPMSGIWRIL
-451 IRNSLDIRETFHLWL
+451 IRNSLDIRETFHIWL

-481 DPDTIVTDPGNAQ
+481 DPDTIITDPGNAR
-494 YPITVTAYDHTR
+494 YPITVTAYDHTK

-517 SRSGQIKPDL
+517 SLSGRIKPDL

-533 ILGASA
+533 ILGASV

-560 AAILLHWGVLDGN
+560 AAILLNWGVLN
-573 YPYLNTPV
+573 AKYPYLNTPV

-608 DLYEAFLRLRNI
+608 DLYEAFLHLRNL

>member
-1 MPCTNSV
+1 MSCTNSV

-15 FIAPYFTAPEEFMRS
+15 FIAPYFTTPEEFIRS

-51 TVTPFTYTSYTYSA
+51 TVTPSTYTSYTYSA

-76 SMDTA
+76 SMDAA
-81 GITAAS
+81 GITPAG
-87 ELPVLGNQGAGV
+87 ELPVLNNQGAGV

-115 RNADG
+115 RNVDG

-129 QTIEPTT
+129 QTNN
-136 ALDTGAFQDS
+136 S
-146 DKPRSISEEFNSED
+146 D
-160 SRNLNLSVN
+160 N
-169 SNSSTNSSNFDYIN
+169 SNNIEN
-183 NGSLETAFDFPA
+183 ETVKPFSAFSA
-195 LYGTQYTAAQINQA
+195 LYGTQYTAEEINLA
-209 LNSDDPASIVPT
+209 LNSDNPASIVPT

-249 PRASIAMVK
+249 PQASIAMVK

-272 QDGTDA
+272 QDGAEA

-305 IPLGTNMG
+305 IPLGTNIG

-347 HHFRAVMDADT
+347 HHFRAVMDAST

-370 EAGFSMELWAEDV
+370 EAGFSMELWAENM

-408 NTVSFLLEQSQITVY
+408 NTVSFLLEQTQITVY

-428 VSAGSQFIFMRF
+428 VSSGSQFIFMRF
-440 EKPMSGIWRIL
+440 ENPMSGIWRIL

-466 PVRGFISDETYFLRP
+466 PVRGFITDETYFLRP
-481 DPDTIVTDPGNAQ
+481 DPDTIITDPGNAR
-494 YPITVTAYDHTR
+494 YPITVTAYDHTK

-517 SRSGQIKPDL
+517 SLSGRIKPDL

-533 ILGASA
+533 ILGASV

-560 AAILLHWGVLDGN
+560 AAILLNWGVLNAN

-608 DLYEAFLRLRNI
+608 DLYEAFLHLRNL

>member
-1 MPCTNSV
+1 MSCTNSV

-15 FIAPYFTAPEEFMRS
+15 FIAPYFTTPEEFIRS

-51 TVTPFTYTSYTYSA
+51 TVTPSTYTSYTYSA

-76 SMDTA
+76 SMDAA
-81 GITAAS
+81 GITPAG
-87 ELPVLGNQGAGV
+87 ELPVLNNQGAGV

-115 RNADG
+115 RNVDG

-129 QTIEPTT
+129 QTNN
-136 ALDTGAFQDS
+136 S
-146 DKPRSISEEFNSED
+146 D
-160 SRNLNLSVN
+160 N
-169 SNSSTNSSNFDYIN
+169 SNNIEN
-183 NGSLETAFDFPA
+183 ETVKPFSAFSA
-195 LYGTQYTAAQINQA
+195 LYGTQYTAEEINLA
-209 LNSDDPASIVPT
+209 LNSDNPASIVPT

-249 PRASIAMVK
+249 PQASIAMVK

-272 QDGTDA
+272 RDGADA

-305 IPLGTNMG
+305 IPLGTNIG

-370 EAGFSMELWAEDV
+370 EAGFSMELWAENM

-408 NTVSFLLEQSQITVY
+408 NTVSFLLEQTQITVY

-440 EKPMSGIWRIL
+440 ENPMSGIWRIL
-451 IRNSLDIRETFHLWL
+451 IRNSLDIRETFHIWL

-481 DPDTIVTDPGNAQ
+481 DPDTIITDPGNAR
-494 YPITVTAYDHTR
+494 YPITVTAYDHTK

-517 SRSGQIKPDL
+517 SLSGRIKPDL

-533 ILGASA
+533 ILGASV

-560 AAILLHWGVLDGN
+560 AAILLNWGVLNAN

-608 DLYEAFLRLRNI
+608 NLYEAFLHLRNL

>member
-1 MPCTNSV
+1 MSCTNSV

-15 FIAPYFTAPEEFMRS
+15 FIAPYFTTPEEFIRS

-51 TVTPFTYTSYTYSA
+51 TVTPSTYTSYTYSA

-76 SMDTA
+76 SMDAA
-81 GITAAS
+81 GITPAG
-87 ELPVLGNQGAGV
+87 ELPVLNNQGSGV

-115 RNADG
+115 RNVDG

-129 QTIEPTT
+129 QTNN
-136 ALDTGAFQDS
+136 S
-146 DKPRSISEEFNSED
+146 D
-160 SRNLNLSVN
+160 N
-169 SNSSTNSSNFDYIN
+169 SNNIEN
-183 NGSLETAFDFPA
+183 ETVKPFSAFSA
-195 LYGTQYTAAQINQA
+195 LYGTQYTAEEINLA
-209 LNSDDPASIVPT
+209 LNSDNPASIVPT

-249 PRASIAMVK
+249 PQASIAMVK

-272 QDGTDA
+272 QDGADA

-370 EAGFSMELWAEDV
+370 EAGFSMELWAENM
-383 GVYTV
+383 GAYTV

-408 NTVSFLLEQSQITVY
+408 NTVSFLLEQTQITVY

-440 EKPMSGIWRIL
+440 ENPMSGIWRIL
-451 IRNSLDIRETFHLWL
+451 IRNSLDIRETFHIWL

-481 DPDTIVTDPGNAQ
+481 DPDTTITDPGNAR
-494 YPITVTAYDHTR
+494 YPITVTAYDHTK

-517 SRSGQIKPDL
+517 SLSGRIKPDL

-533 ILGASA
+533 ILGASV

-560 AAILLHWGVLDGN
+560 AAILLNWGVLNAN

-608 DLYEAFLRLRNI
+608 NLYEAFLHLRNL

>member
-1 MPCTNSV
+1 MSCTNSV

-15 FIAPYFTAPEEFMRS
+15 FIAPYFTTPEEFIRS
-30 QGTDCIDFVNSTLAV
+30 QGTDCVDFVNSTLAV

-51 TVTPFTYTSYTYSA
+51 TVTPSTYTSYTYSA

-76 SMDTA
+76 SMDAA
-81 GITAAS
+81 GITTAS
-87 ELPVLGNQGAGV
+87 GLPALGNQGAGV

-106 GINYTDSLF
+106 GINYMDPLF
-115 RNADG
+115 RNVDG

-129 QTIEPTT
+129 QTNN
-136 ALDTGAFQDS
+136 S
-146 DKPRSISEEFNSED
+146 D
-160 SRNLNLSVN
+160 N
-169 SNSSTNSSNFDYIN
+169 SNNIEN
-183 NGSLETAFDFPA
+183 ETAKPFSAFSA
-195 LYGTQYTAAQINQA
+195 LYGTQYTAEEINLA
-209 LNSDDPASIVPT
+209 LNSDNPASIVPT

-272 QDGTDA
+272 QDGAEA

-370 EAGFSMELWAEDV
+370 EAGFSMELWAENM
-383 GVYTV
+383 GAYTV

-408 NTVSFLLEQSQITVY
+408 NTVSFLLEQTQITVY

-440 EKPMSGIWRIL
+440 ENPMSGIWRIL
-451 IRNSLDIRETFHLWL
+451 IRNSLDIRETFHIWL

-481 DPDTIVTDPGNAQ
+481 DPDTTITDPGNAR

-517 SRSGQIKPDL
+517 SLSGRIKPDL

-533 ILGASA
+533 ILGASV

-560 AAILLHWGVLDGN
+560 AAILLNWGILDGN

-608 DLYEAFLRLRNI
+608 NLYEAFLRLRNL

>member
-1 MPCTNSV
+1 MSCTNSV

-15 FIAPYFTAPEEFMRS
+15 FIAPYFTTPEEFIRS

-51 TVTPFTYTSYTYSA
+51 TVTPSTYTSYTYSA

-76 SMDTA
+76 SMDAA
-81 GITAAS
+81 GITPAG
-87 ELPVLGNQGAGV
+87 ELPVLNKQGAGV
-99 IVGFVDT
+99 IVGLVDT

-115 RNADG
+115 RNVDG

-129 QTIEPTT
+129 QTNN
-136 ALDTGAFQDS
+136 S
-146 DKPRSISEEFNSED
+146 D
-160 SRNLNLSVN
+160 N
-169 SNSSTNSSNFDYIN
+169 SNNIEN
-183 NGSLETAFDFPA
+183 ETAKPFSAFSA
-195 LYGTQYTAAQINQA
+195 LYGTQYTAEEINLA
-209 LNSDDPASIVPT
+209 LNSDNPASIVPT

-249 PRASIAMVK
+249 PQASIAMVK

-272 QDGTDA
+272 QDGAEA

-370 EAGFSMELWAEDV
+370 EAGFSMELWAENM
-383 GVYTV
+383 GAYTV

-408 NTVSFLLEQSQITVY
+408 NTVSFLLEQTQITVY

-428 VSAGSQFIFMRF
+428 VSSGSQFIFMRF
-440 EKPMSGIWRIL
+440 ENPMSGIWRIL
-451 IRNSLDIRETFHLWL
+451 IRNSLDIRETFHIWL

-481 DPDTIVTDPGNAQ
+481 DPDTTITDPGNAR
-494 YPITVTAYDHTR
+494 YPITVTAYDHTK

-517 SRSGQIKPDL
+517 SLSGQIKPDL

-533 ILGASA
+533 ILGASV

-560 AAILLHWGVLDGN
+560 AAILLNWGVLNAN

-608 DLYEAFLRLRNI
+608 NLYEAFLHLRNL

>member
-1 MPCTNSV
+1 MSCTNSV

-15 FIAPYFTAPEEFMRS
+15 FIAPYFTTPEEFIRS

-76 SMDTA
+76 SMDAA
-81 GITAAS
+81 GITTAS
-87 ELPVLGNQGAGV
+87 GLPALGNQGAGV

-106 GINYTDSLF
+106 GINYMDPLF
-115 RNADG
+115 RNVDG
-120 STRIIGIWD
+120 STRIVGIWD
-129 QTIEPTT
+129 QTNN
-136 ALDTGAFQDS
+136 S
-146 DKPRSISEEFNSED
+146 D
-160 SRNLNLSVN
+160 N
-169 SNSSTNSSNFDYIN
+169 SNNMENEAAKPFS
-183 NGSLETAFDFPA
+183 AFSA
-195 LYGTQYTAAQINQA
+195 LYGTQYTAAQINLA
-209 LNSDDPASIVPT
+209 LNSDDPVSIVPT

-238 RDERAG
+238 RDERAE

-267 DFYLI
+267 EFYLI
-272 QDGTDA
+272 QDGAEA

-370 EAGFSMELWAEDV
+370 EAGFSMELWAENM
-383 GVYTV
+383 GAYTV

-408 NTVSFLLEQSQITVY
+408 NTVFFLLEQTQITVY

-440 EKPMSGIWRIL
+440 ENPMSGIWRIL

-481 DPDTIVTDPGNAQ
+481 DPDTIITDPGNAR
-494 YPITVTAYDHTR
+494 YPITVTAYDHTK

-517 SRSGQIKPDL
+517 SLSGRIKPDL

-533 ILGASA
+533 ILGASV

-560 AAILLHWGVLDGN
+560 AAILLNWGVLNAN

-608 DLYEAFLRLRNI
+608 NLYEAFLHLRNL

>member
-1 MPCTNSV
+1 MSCTNSV
-8 ASEDFAD
+8 ASEDFAE
-15 FIAPYFTAPEEFMRS
+15 FIAPYFTTPEEFIRS

-51 TVTPFTYTSYTYSA
+51 TVTPSTYTSYTYSA

-76 SMDTA
+76 SMDAA
-81 GITAAS
+81 GITPAG
-87 ELPVLGNQGAGV
+87 ELPVLNNQGAGV

-115 RNADG
+115 RNVDG

-129 QTIEPTT
+129 QTNN
-136 ALDTGAFQDS
+136 S
-146 DKPRSISEEFNSED
+146 D
-160 SRNLNLSVN
+160 N
-169 SNSSTNSSNFDYIN
+169 SNNIEN
-183 NGSLETAFDFPA
+183 ETAKPFSAFSA
-195 LYGTQYTAAQINQA
+195 LYGTQYTAEEINLA
-209 LNSDDPASIVPT
+209 LNSDNPASIVPT

-249 PRASIAMVK
+249 PQASIAMVK

-272 QDGTDA
+272 QDGADA

-370 EAGFSMELWAEDV
+370 EAGFSMELWAENM
-383 GVYTV
+383 GAYTV

-408 NTVSFLLEQSQITVY
+408 NTVSFLLEQTQITVY

-440 EKPMSGIWRIL
+440 ETPMSGIWRIL
-451 IRNSLDIRETFHLWL
+451 IRNSLDIRETFHIWL

-481 DPDTIVTDPGNAQ
+481 DPDTTITDPGNAR
-494 YPITVTAYDHTR
+494 YPITVTAYDHTK

-517 SRSGQIKPDL
+517 SLSGRIKPDL

-533 ILGASA
+533 ILGASV

-560 AAILLHWGVLDGN
+560 AAILLNWGVLNAN

-608 DLYEAFLRLRNI
+608 NLYEAFLHLRNL

>member
-1 MPCTNSV
+1 MSCTNSV

-15 FIAPYFTAPEEFMRS
+15 FIAPYFTTPEEYIRS

-51 TVTPFTYTSYTYSA
+51 TVTPSTYTSYTYSA

-76 SMDTA
+76 SMDAA
-81 GITAAS
+81 GITPAG
-87 ELPVLGNQGAGV
+87 ELPVLNNQGAGV

-115 RNADG
+115 RNVDG

-129 QTIEPTT
+129 QTNN
-136 ALDTGAFQDS
+136 S
-146 DKPRSISEEFNSED
+146 D
-160 SRNLNLSVN
+160 N
-169 SNSSTNSSNFDYIN
+169 SNNIEN
-183 NGSLETAFDFPA
+183 ETAKPFSAFSA
-195 LYGTQYTAAQINQA
+195 LYGTQYTAEEINLA
-209 LNSDDPASIVPT
+209 LNSDNPASIVPT

-249 PRASIAMVK
+249 PQASIAMVK

-272 QDGTDA
+272 RDGADA

-358 DEVTAELRVGER
+358 DEVIAELRVGER
-370 EAGFSMELWAEDV
+370 EAGFSMELWAENM
-383 GVYTV
+383 GAYTV

-408 NTVSFLLEQSQITVY
+408 NTVSFLLEQTQITVY

-428 VSAGSQFIFMRF
+428 VSSGSQFIFMRF
-440 EKPMSGIWRIL
+440 ENPMSGIWRIL
-451 IRNSLDIRETFHLWL
+451 IRNTLDIRETFHIWL

-481 DPDTIVTDPGNAQ
+481 DPDTTITDPGNAR
-494 YPITVTAYDHTR
+494 YPITVTAYDHTK

-517 SRSGQIKPDL
+517 SLSGRIKPDL

-533 ILGASA
+533 ILGASV

-560 AAILLHWGVLDGN
+560 AAILLNWGVLNAN

-608 DLYEAFLRLRNI
+608 NLYEAFLHLRNL

>member
-1 MPCTNSV
+1 MSCTNSV

-15 FIAPYFTAPEEFMRS
+15 FIAPYFTTPEEFIRS

-51 TVTPFTYTSYTYSA
+51 TVTPSTYTSYTYSA

-76 SMDTA
+76 SMDAA
-81 GITAAS
+81 GITAAG
-87 ELPVLGNQGAGV
+87 ELPVLNNQGAGV

-115 RNADG
+115 RNVDG

-129 QTIEPTT
+129 QTNN
-136 ALDTGAFQDS
+136 S
-146 DKPRSISEEFNSED
+146 D
-160 SRNLNLSVN
+160 N
-169 SNSSTNSSNFDYIN
+169 SNNIEN
-183 NGSLETAFDFPA
+183 ETAKPISAFSA
-195 LYGTQYTAAQINQA
+195 LYGTQYTAEEINLA
-209 LNSDDPASIVPT
+209 LNSDNPASIVPT

-249 PRASIAMVK
+249 PQASIAMVK

-272 QDGTDA
+272 QDGADA

-305 IPLGTNMG
+305 IPLGTNIG

-347 HHFRAVMDADT
+347 HHFRAVMDAST

-370 EAGFSMELWAEDV
+370 EAGFSMELWAENM

-408 NTVSFLLEQSQITVY
+408 NTVSFLLEQTQITIY

-440 EKPMSGIWRIL
+440 ENPMSGIWRIL
-451 IRNSLDIRETFHLWL
+451 IRNSLDIRETFHIWL
-466 PVRGFISDETYFLRP
+466 PVRGFITDETYFLRP
-481 DPDTIVTDPGNAQ
+481 DPDTIITDPGNAR
-494 YPITVTAYDHTR
+494 YPITVTAYDHTK

-517 SRSGQIKPDL
+517 SLSGRIKPDL

-533 ILGASA
+533 ILGASV
-539 SGRRLTRMSGTSVS
+539 SERRLTRMSGTSVS

-560 AAILLHWGVLDGN
+560 AAILLNWGVLNAN

-608 DLYEAFLRLRNI
+608 NLYEAFLHLRNL

>member
-1 MPCTNSV
+1 MSCTNSV

-15 FIAPYFTAPEEFMRS
+15 FIAPYFTTPEEFIRS

-51 TVTPFTYTSYTYSA
+51 TVTPSTYTSYTYSA

-76 SMDTA
+76 SMDAA
-81 GITAAS
+81 GITPAG
-87 ELPVLGNQGAGV
+87 ELPVLNNQGAGV

-115 RNADG
+115 RNVDG

-129 QTIEPTT
+129 QTNN
-136 ALDTGAFQDS
+136 S
-146 DKPRSISEEFNSED
+146 D
-160 SRNLNLSVN
+160 N
-169 SNSSTNSSNFDYIN
+169 SNNIEN
-183 NGSLETAFDFPA
+183 ETVKPFSAFSA
-195 LYGTQYTAAQINQA
+195 LYGTQYTAEEINLA
-209 LNSDDPASIVPT
+209 LNSDNPASIVPT

-249 PRASIAMVK
+249 PQASIAMVK

-272 QDGTDA
+272 QDGADA

-370 EAGFSMELWAEDV
+370 EAGFSMELWAENM

-408 NTVSFLLEQSQITVY
+408 NTVSFLLEQTQITVY

-428 VSAGSQFIFMRF
+428 VSSGSQFIFMRF
-440 EKPMSGIWRIL
+440 ENPMSGIWRIL
-451 IRNSLDIRETFHLWL
+451 IRNSLDIRETFHIWL

-481 DPDTIVTDPGNAQ
+481 DPDTIITDPGNAR
-494 YPITVTAYDHTR
+494 YPITVTAYDHTK

-517 SRSGQIKPDL
+517 SLSGRIKPDL

-533 ILGASA
+533 ILGASV

-560 AAILLHWGVLDGN
+560 AAILLNWGVLNAN

-608 DLYEAFLRLRNI
+608 NLYEAFLHLRNL

>member
-1 MPCTNSV
+1 MSCTNSV

-15 FIAPYFTAPEEFMRS
+15 FIAPYFTTPEEFIRS

-51 TVTPFTYTSYTYSA
+51 TVTPSTYTSYTYSA

-76 SMDTA
+76 SMDAA
-81 GITAAS
+81 GITPAG
-87 ELPVLGNQGAGV
+87 ELPVLNNQGAGV

-115 RNADG
+115 RNVDG

-129 QTIEPTT
+129 QTNN
-136 ALDTGAFQDS
+136 S
-146 DKPRSISEEFNSED
+146 D
-160 SRNLNLSVN
+160 N
-169 SNSSTNSSNFDYIN
+169 SNNIEN
-183 NGSLETAFDFPA
+183 ETVKPFSAFSA
-195 LYGTQYTAAQINQA
+195 LYGTQYTAEEINLA
-209 LNSDDPASIVPT
+209 LNSDNPASIVPT

-249 PRASIAMVK
+249 PQASIAMVK

-272 QDGTDA
+272 QDGAEA

-305 IPLGTNMG
+305 IPLGTNIG

-347 HHFRAVMDADT
+347 HHFRAVMDAST

-370 EAGFSMELWAEDV
+370 EAGFSMELWAENM

-408 NTVSFLLEQSQITVY
+408 NTVSFLLEQTQITVY

-440 EKPMSGIWRIL
+440 ENPMSGIWRIL

-466 PVRGFISDETYFLRP
+466 PVRGFITDETYFLRP
-481 DPDTIVTDPGNAQ
+481 DPDTIITDPGNAR
-494 YPITVTAYDHTR
+494 YPITVTAYDHTQ

-517 SRSGQIKPDL
+517 SLSGRIKPDL

-533 ILGASA
+533 ILGASV

-560 AAILLHWGVLDGN
+560 AAILLNWGVLNAN

-608 DLYEAFLRLRNI
+608 DLYEAFLHLRNL